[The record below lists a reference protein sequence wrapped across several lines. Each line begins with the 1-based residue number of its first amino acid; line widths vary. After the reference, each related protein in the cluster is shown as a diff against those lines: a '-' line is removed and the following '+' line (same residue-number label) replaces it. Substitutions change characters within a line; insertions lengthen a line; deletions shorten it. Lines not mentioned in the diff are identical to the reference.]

1 MRNDGKR
8 LLALLLVAVAT
19 AGVLFG
25 LSHTD
30 HGADLTAYAPGE
42 DCSRI
47 LRAALPADL
56 SAAGRVQLTDT
67 LDHRLALRGGVLVS
81 VTGQGDDTH
90 RAVLEDGVDYWLDI
104 GTAQDVH
111 GYAVDTVTLTLTAAG
126 MEQVAALQT
135 AGSAELRVYLAAIV
149 KDLTHPKP

>member
-8 LLALLLVAVAT
+8 LLALLLIAVAT

-30 HGADLTAYAPGE
+30 RGTDLTAYAPGE
-42 DCSRI
+42 ECSRI

-56 SAAGRVQLTDT
+56 SAAGRVQITDT

-81 VTGQGDDTH
+81 VTGQGVDTH
-90 RAVLEDGVDYWLDI
+90 RAVLEDGIDYWLDI
-104 GTAQDVH
+104 GSTQDAAGRTA
-111 GYAVDTVTLTLTAAG
+111 DTVTLTLTAAG

-135 AGSAELRVYLAAIV
+135 AGSAELHMYIVAII
-149 KDLTHPKP
+149 KDPTHPKP

>member
-25 LSHTD
+25 LSHT
-30 HGADLTAYAPGE
+30 GRGTDLTAYAPGE
-42 DCSRI
+42 ECSRI
-47 LRAALPADL
+47 LRAALPVDL
-56 SAAGRVQLTDT
+56 SAADRVQLTDT

-126 MEQVAALQT
+126 MEQVAAAQT
-135 AGSAELRVYLAAIV
+135 DGRAELRVYLASII
-149 KDLTHPKP
+149 KDPTHPKP

>member
-8 LLALLLVAVAT
+8 LLALLLVAAAT

-25 LSHTD
+25 LSHAD
-30 HGADLTAYAPGE
+30 HGTDLTAYAPGE
-42 DCSRI
+42 ECSRI

-81 VTGQGDDTH
+81 VTGQGNDTH

-104 GTAQDVH
+104 GSTQDAAGRTA
-111 GYAVDTVTLTLTAAG
+111 DTVTLTLTPVGIAQA
-126 MEQVAALQT
+126 AALQT
-135 AGSAELRVYLAAIV
+135 DGSAELRVYLAAII
-149 KDLTHPKP
+149 KDPTHPKP

>member
-25 LSHTD
+25 LSHT
-30 HGADLTAYAPGE
+30 GRGTDLTAYAPGE
-42 DCSRI
+42 ECSRI

-126 MEQVAALQT
+126 MEQAAALQT
-135 AGSAELRVYLAAIV
+135 AGSAELHMYIVAIV

>member
-8 LLALLLVAVAT
+8 LFALLLVAVAT

-30 HGADLTAYAPGE
+30 RGTDLTAYAPGE
-42 DCSRI
+42 ECSRI

-111 GYAVDTVTLTLTAAG
+111 GYAVDTITLTLTAAG

-135 AGSAELRVYLAAIV
+135 AGRAELRVYLAAII